1 MWRRATL
8 WESVTR
14 GFGPALA
21 AQRPVPVPKHAA
33 DPMMFE
39 MGAVAIPD

>member
-8 WESVTR
+8 SETVTR
-14 GFGPALA
+14 VFGPALP
-21 AQRPVPVPKHAA
+21 AQRPVPKHAA